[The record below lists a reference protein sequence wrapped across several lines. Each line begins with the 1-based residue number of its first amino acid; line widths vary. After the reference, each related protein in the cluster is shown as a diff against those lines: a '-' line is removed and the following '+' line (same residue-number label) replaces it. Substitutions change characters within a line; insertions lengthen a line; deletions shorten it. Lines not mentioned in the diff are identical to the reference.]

1 MSNPVTWFE
10 VVGKDGPALQ
20 TFNSEAFGW
29 QLQDPANM
37 GYGMLMQPEQG
48 IGGGVGQSLDGNGH
62 VTFYVEVDD
71 PQAALDK
78 IEQLGGKTVVPVT
91 EMEMVTF
98 ALFADPE
105 GHLVGVVKGQDAG

>member
-1 MSNPVTWFE
+1 MHRCLLVLALLLGLLISVPGRAQYQVSAVGPVAPFVTLTLSR
-10 VVGKDGPALQ
+10 VNDGYF
-20 TFNSEAFGW
+20 TGS
-29 QLQDPANM
+29 
-37 GYGMLMQPEQG
+37 
-48 IGGGVGQSLDGNGH
+48 GQSPDGNGH

-71 PQAALDK
+71 PHAALDK

-105 GHLVGVVKGQDAG
+105 GHVVGVVKGQDAG